1 MKKIISLIV
10 LAVFASFVFVSCEDE
25 SDATKGTLTLS
36 ITDAPIDMSTVSA
49 VYLTI
54 NEIQYNKSGGNW
66 MTFEEFEGP
75 QKFNILELTRGESA
89 LLGSFELDAGTFTQL
104 RFMLDAPDFGMPNP
118 SNPGCYIEFND
129 GTEQPLFVPSG
140 HETGWKAVGAFK
152 VPSNGEVAV
161 TVDFD
166 ARKSVMKQG
175 ANDFYILK
183 PTIRLIV
190 DDQAGQIAGGIT
202 NIPEGVDII
211 VYAYEDGIYTE
222 AEAEEPVYDTTA
234 RFPNAVS
241 SDISCE
247 EDNYHLA
254 YLAPM
259 TYDLIVTSA
268 IEGEFQEVLGI
279 VEDVVVESN
288 KATNQLIDLSSL

>member
-1 MKKIISLIV
+1 MKKIISIIV
-10 LAVFASFVFVSCEDE
+10 LTIFAAFIFVSCEEDN
-25 SDATKGTLTLS
+25 DATKGTLTLS
-36 ITDAPIDMSTVSA
+36 ITDAPIDMSSVNA

-54 NEIQYNKSGGNW
+54 NEIHYNKNGQNW
-66 MTFEEFEGP
+66 MSFEGFEGP

-89 LLGSFELDAGTFTQL
+89 LLGSFEMDAGTYTQL
-104 RFMLDAPDFGMPNP
+104 RFILDAPDFGTPNP
-118 SNPGCYIEFND
+118 TNPGCYIEFND

-152 VPSNGEVAV
+152 VPSNGEVSV
-161 TVDFD
+161 TADFD
-166 ARKSVMKQG
+166 ARKSVMEQG

-183 PTIRLIV
+183 PTIRLMV
-190 DDQAGQIAGGIT
+190 DNQAGQIAGGIT

-211 VYAYEDGIYTE
+211 VYGYDDGTYTQE
-222 AEAEEPVYDTTA
+222 EAEEPVSDTIA
-234 RFPNAVS
+234 RFPNAVT

-254 YLAPM
+254 YLAPG

-268 IEGEFQEVLGI
+268 IDGEFQEVKGI
-279 VEDVVVESN
+279 IENVVVES
-288 KATNQLIDLSSL
+288 KKTTNQPIDLSSL